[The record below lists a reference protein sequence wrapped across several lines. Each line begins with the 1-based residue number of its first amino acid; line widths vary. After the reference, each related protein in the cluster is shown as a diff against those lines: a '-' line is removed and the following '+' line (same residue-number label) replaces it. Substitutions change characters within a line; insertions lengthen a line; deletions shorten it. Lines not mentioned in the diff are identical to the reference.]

1 MIEMKTRVLILA
13 YHQSGLI
20 PIFGQPAVV
29 RLACLAASLTDDV
42 RVLLTEAIDKGLKGL
57 RGGFPAAV
65 SCRVLSN
72 RERVNVPLA
81 LSFQPEEPLVVLK
94 GHAVWDRRSLGA
106 LLASARRDTDLL
118 ENWGGI
124 FPEGGWSAIQKWLTE
139 PEEASPPSPRLLPY
153 LLGPGGRGGEEA
165 EACLVAAQAE
175 ATRESDGVITRLLDR
190 RISRK
195 LSPLLARRGVRP
207 NWITL
212 MGTAIG
218 LTGAW
223 LLAQT
228 QYGAH
233 LAGALLFLVAVIL
246 DGVDGEVARLT
257 LQETTFGHYL
267 DIVTDNLVHV
277 AIFIGLAVG
286 LSRAT
291 ADVSHLYALL
301 FLLGGFGLCALSVNH
316 VLKKASR
323 ASPEDEARVAK
334 WLAFLVNRDFAYL
347 LLLLALLDRLA
358 FFLWGA
364 MIGTY
369 LFAVSLWLLGRP
381 SLKRPGSA

>member
-1 MIEMKTRVLILA
+1 MKIRVLILA

-29 RLACLAASLTDDV
+29 RLAGLAASLTDDV
-42 RVLLTEAIDKGLKGL
+42 RVFLTEEIDKGLKGL
-57 RGGFPAAV
+57 PGGFPAAA
-65 SCRVLSN
+65 SWRVLAKG
-72 RERVNVPLA
+72 ERLKVPRA
-81 LSFQPEEPLVVLK
+81 LSSRPEEPLVVLK
-94 GHAVWDRRSLGA
+94 GHTVWDRRSLGA
-106 LLASARRDTDLL
+106 ILASARSDTEFL
-118 ENWGGI
+118 EDWGGI
-124 FPEGGWSAIQKWLTE
+124 LPEERWCAIIQKWLTE
-139 PEEASPPSPRLLPY
+139 PEEASSPAPRLLPY

-175 ATRESDGVITRLLDR
+175 ATRESDGVLTRLIDR
-190 RISRK
+190 RLSRK

-218 LTGAW
+218 LAGAW

-228 QYGAH
+228 PYGAH

-257 LQETTFGHYL
+257 LRETTFGHYL

-291 ADVSHLYALL
+291 SDVTHLYALL
-301 FLLGGFGLCALSVNH
+301 FLLGGFGLCALSVYH
-316 VLKKASR
+316 VLMKPSR
-323 ASPEDEARVAK
+323 PSPEDQARAAR
-334 WLAFLVNRDFAYL
+334 WLAFLANRDFAYL
-347 LLLLALLDRLA
+347 LLLLALADRLA

-381 SLKRPGSA
+381 SLKTP

>member
-1 MIEMKTRVLILA
+1 MKTRVLILA

-42 RVLLTEAIDKGLKGL
+42 RVFLTEEIDRGLKGL

-65 SCRVLSN
+65 SRRVLAN
-72 RERVNVPLA
+72 EERVNVALA
-81 LSFQPEEPLVVLK
+81 LSSQTEEPLAVLK
-94 GHAVWDRRSLGA
+94 GHAVWDRHSLGA
-106 LLASARRDTDLL
+106 ILASASRDTDLL

-124 FPEGGWSAIQKWLTE
+124 LPEGRWSAIIQKWLTE
-139 PEEASPPSPRLLPY
+139 PEEASPPAPRLLPY

-175 ATRESDGVITRLLDR
+175 VTRENDGFLTRLVDR

-212 MGTAIG
+212 MGTTIG
-218 LTGAW
+218 LAGAW

-267 DIVTDNLVHV
+267 DIITDNLVHV

-291 ADVSHLYALL
+291 SSVSHLYALL
-301 FLLGGFGLCALSVNH
+301 FLLGGFALCALSVNH
-316 VLKKASR
+316 FLKKASR
-323 ASPEDEARVAK
+323 ASPEDEARAAR
-334 WLAFLVNRDFAYL
+334 WLGFLVNRDFAYL

-381 SLKRPGSA
+381 SLKRPGPA

>member
-1 MIEMKTRVLILA
+1 MKIRVLILA
-13 YHQSGLI
+13 YQQSGLI
-20 PIFGQPAVV
+20 PIFRQPAVV
-29 RLACLAASLTDDV
+29 RLAWLAASLTDDV
-42 RVLLTEAIDKGLKGL
+42 RVFLTEEIDKGLRRL
-57 RGGFPAAV
+57 RVGFPASV
-65 SCRVLSN
+65 SWRVLSGG
-72 RERVNVPLA
+72 ERVNVPLA
-81 LSFQPEEPLVVLK
+81 LSSQPDEPLVVLK
-94 GHAVWDRRSLGA
+94 GHAVWDRSSLRA
-106 LLASARRDTDLL
+106 ILASARRDSDLL

-124 FPEGGWSAIQKWLTE
+124 LPEGRWYAIIQKWLTE
-139 PEEASPPSPRLLPY
+139 PEEASPPPRRLLPH

-175 ATRESDGVITRLLDR
+175 ATRESDGFLTRLVDR
-190 RISRK
+190 RISRR

-218 LTGAW
+218 LAGAW
-223 LLAQT
+223 LLAQI

-233 LAGALLFLVAVIL
+233 LGGALLFLVAVIL

-277 AIFIGLAVG
+277 AIFMGLAVG

-291 ADVSHLYALL
+291 SDVKHLYALL
-301 FLLGGFGLCALSVNH
+301 VLLGGFALCALSVYY
-316 VLKKASR
+316 VLIKPSR
-323 ASPEDEARVAK
+323 ASAEDETRAAR
-334 WLAFLVNRDFAYL
+334 WLAFLANRDFAYL
-347 LLLLALLDRLA
+347 LMLLALLDRLS

-364 MIGTY
+364 MIGSY
-369 LFAVSLWLLGRP
+369 LFALGLWLLGRP
-381 SLKRPGSA
+381 SFKRPGPA